1 MLKTMFVTRIQ
12 QYLLI
17 CPTTNCAICLLIT
30 KQPNQKKTV
39 FQEVSATVNRDV
51 EFELDASFQ

>member
-12 QYLLI
+12 QYFLI
-17 CPTTNCAICLLIT
+17 CLTTNCAICLLTT

-39 FQEVSATVNRDV
+39 FQEVSATVNRGI
-51 EFELDASFQ
+51 EFELDAIFQ